1 MVQLIILLT
10 IFIGGLLVCY
20 FASKEGTIHNS
31 GTLIDNETDTYIN
44 NYYGYDIGKSKTEYG
59 EYNAEPGET
68 TNYVE
73 DVTIEHDMKD
83 RKLSNIKEHS
93 KYGDANEG
101 DTFIY
106 GKKKY
111 KLGSIADIKKKYNPN
126 NLLPKEKNKDW
137 FDTDFLMDYNNILNE
152 TQLIHP
158 TKFMDQN
165 TVLGSRKGMSYDIRG
180 DIPNPK
186 VYRPI
191 FGETTIE
198 PSIERNGLCN
208 Y

>member
-10 IFIGGLLVCY
+10 IFIGGLLVYY
-20 FASKEGTIHNS
+20 FSSKEGTIHNS

-59 EYNAEPGET
+59 EYIAEPGET

-73 DVTIEHDMKD
+73 DDVIVRDMKNKKISD
-83 RKLSNIKEHS
+83 IKES
-93 KYGDANEG
+93 SGDGN
-101 DTFIY
+101 TFIY

-111 KLGSIADIKKKYNPN
+111 KLGSIAEIKKKYNPN
-126 NLLPKEKNKDW
+126 NLLPKEKNEDW
-137 FDTDFLMDYNNILNE
+137 FDTEFLMDYDNILNE

-198 PSIERNGLCN
+198 PAIERNGLCN